1 MERPKRSPS
10 SGSHKPRLSSA
21 AGANIELTMPRRV
34 TVAALLPLLFAPA
47 SIGAQEDVFVKA
59 GTRIPLSLLSSLSTK
74 RSRDGDPVY
83 LETAFPVFI
92 AGRLV
97 IPKGSYVSGVVTD
110 AKKAGRVSG
119 KSELYIRFDSL
130 TLPNGVT
137 RDFRSR
143 MRSSDG
149 NSGQVDG
156 REGKIIGDPA
166 KTTDARTVV
175 DNAGLG
181 GAIGSVAGAA
191 IGHPVAGIGVGAA
204 AGAAAGIIG
213 VLITRGPDVILPRG
227 TTMEMVLD
235 RDLCFRSVELGDIG
249 AGEAKPGSPQLPQ
262 NLP

>member
-1 MERPKRSPS
+1 M
-10 SGSHKPRLSSA
+10 

-34 TVAALLPLLFAPA
+34 TFAAVLLSLFAPA
-47 SIGAQEDVFVKA
+47 LVEAQEDVFVKA

-83 LETAFPVFI
+83 LQTAFPVFI
-92 AGRLV
+92 SGRLV

-110 AKKAGRVSG
+110 ATKAGRVSG
-119 KSELYIRFDSL
+119 RSELYIRFDSL

-137 RDFRSR
+137 RQFRSR
-143 MRSSDG
+143 AGSSDG
-149 NSGQVDG
+149 SSGQMDG

-166 KTTDARTVV
+166 KTADARSVA
-175 DNAGLG
+175 DNAGIG

-204 AGAAAGIIG
+204 AGAAAGLIG
-213 VLITRGPDVILPRG
+213 VLVTRGPDVILPRG

-235 RDLCFRSVELGDIG
+235 RDLRFSHVELSDLG
-249 AGEAKPGSPQLPQ
+249 AGPARPGSLPQLPE